1 MKATMPEG
9 RAAEDPGV
17 MAGKDELTYKIAL
30 PDGVDPKSVT
40 VHATLYSQAI
50 PPYYLKQRFET
61 APDGP
66 ATQRLYYLA
75 SRLKTEGTLIENWKL
90 KIQGDTAQLP

>member
-1 MKATMPEG
+1 MV
-9 RAAEDPGV
+9 PG
-17 MAGKDELTYKIAL
+17 
-30 PDGVDPKSVT
+30 SVT
-40 VHATLYSQAI
+40 VTATLMYQAI

-75 SRLKTEGTLIENWKL
+75 SRLQTEGTLIEGWK
-90 KIQGDTAQLP
+90 IRINSASGTAG